1 MARRQWQILIVDND
15 TDYVASSKP
24 FLEAKLGRVLWAK
37 SQDQA
42 ERILAKER
50 IDLILLEVML
60 AEPDSGLKWCR
71 KLKEA
76 GQFDAIPIFLLT
88 SVDERFGLDLK
99 SKLNEDGYCPA
110 QGFLDKARQPA
121 EIAAH
126 LEKFLRSG
134 R

>member
-15 TDYVASSKP
+15 ADYVASVKP

-37 SQDQA
+37 SENQA
-42 ERILAKER
+42 ERILAKDK

-60 AEPDSGLKWCR
+60 AEPDSGLRWCR
-71 KLKEA
+71 SLRKNER
-76 GQFDAIPIFLLT
+76 FDTVPIFLLT
-88 SVDERFGLDLK
+88 SADERFGLDLK
-99 SKLNEDGYCPA
+99 SKLKESGYCPA

-121 EIAAH
+121 EIAGL

>member
-1 MARRQWQILIVDND
+1 MAHRQWQILIVDND
-15 TDYVASSKP
+15 ADYVASSKP

-37 SQDQA
+37 SEQQA
-42 ERILAKER
+42 ERILAKGK
-50 IDLILLEVML
+50 IDLILLEVVL
-60 AEPDSGLKWCR
+60 AEPDSGLRWCR
-71 KLKEA
+71 EIKA
-76 GQFDAIPIFLLT
+76 TGRFYTVPIFLLT

-99 SKLNEDGYCPA
+99 NKLNEVGYCPA
-110 QGFLDKARQPA
+110 QGFLDKGTQPA